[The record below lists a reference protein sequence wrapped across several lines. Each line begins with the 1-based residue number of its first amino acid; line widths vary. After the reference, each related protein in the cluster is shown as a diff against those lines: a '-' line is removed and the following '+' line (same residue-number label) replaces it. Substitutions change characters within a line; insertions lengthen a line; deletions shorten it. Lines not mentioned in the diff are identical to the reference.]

1 MDDITGKCA
10 SLSLNTKEAQ
20 TVSLAPD
27 VVNNSRILVARLFT
41 KRRVNV
47 ETLVRTLKS
56 MWRPVQNFEVRDL
69 GSNTVLIIFDDD
81 AALMKI
87 LTQGPWSFDKYLIRP
102 YKPKDDESA
111 DDAMFLHT
119 SLWVQIHNLPLRRMT
134 RENAEVI
141 GNTLGIVEQVDVST
155 NGECRG
161 RYIRVRVHIN
171 IDQPLCRGRFVNMG
185 ETKPLWIS
193 FQYERLPIFCYWC
206 GTLNHDEK
214 DCKLWT
220 DSGGTLSKDEQQY
233 GAWLRAAT
241 GNLQQPQ
248 AVHSSAIPYSTP
260 PRTAKPTPTPPMR
273 TTAPTDEGSHQYDY
287 SWSNDAQGQSSH
299 MSEDRQRNSEPD
311 PTKGYVTK
319 AKLSQKQVNSGGNV
333 SSNPAK
339 SSTLEASEVRQMT
352 VTRDKLAATEN
363 MENDVLQAM
372 AKAEKGQ
379 RLQLDINTG
388 PTPMIF
394 EYGVGWIDDPAGP
407 KGRFWKRIIRSGEI
421 QSLAPTTNKGAQKR
435 DGPTPLQELDPN
447 SIPMKQG
454 KTSVE
459 TAWEN
464 KHDMVGDMAEAAM

>member
-102 YKPKDDESA
+102 
-111 DDAMFLHT
+111 
-119 SLWVQIHNLPLRRMT
+119 
-134 RENAEVI
+134 ENAEVI

-299 MSEDRQRNSEPD
+299 MSEDRQRN
-311 PTKGYVTK
+311 
-319 AKLSQKQVNSGGNV
+319 
-333 SSNPAK
+333 
-339 SSTLEASEVRQMT
+339 R
-352 VTRDKLAATEN
+352 
-363 MENDVLQAM
+363 
-372 AKAEKGQ
+372 
-379 RLQLDINTG
+379 
-388 PTPMIF
+388 
-394 EYGVGWIDDPAGP
+394 
-407 KGRFWKRIIRSGEI
+407 
-421 QSLAPTTNKGAQKR
+421 
-435 DGPTPLQELDPN
+435 
-447 SIPMKQG
+447 
-454 KTSVE
+454 
-459 TAWEN
+459 
-464 KHDMVGDMAEAAM
+464 